1 MNIVIASA
9 TRTGVG
15 AFGGSLASVPAAKLG
30 ETVIAAA
37 LKQADVAPED
47 VSETIMGHV
56 LQAGQGQN
64 TARQASVNAG
74 IPHER
79 PAMSINQV
87 CGSGLRADCSWRAT
101 NCDWRRQ
108 TSSSPAV
115 RKTCPCRR
123 MQPICGMERKWV
135 MSNTVTL

>member
-1 MNIVIASA
+1 MSIVIASA

-15 AFGGSLASVPAAKLG
+15 AFGGSLASVPAARLG

-37 LKQADVAPED
+37 LKQADVAPDD

-87 CGSGLRADCSWRAT
+87 CGSGLRAVALGAQQIAT
-101 NCDWRRQ
+101 GDANIVVAGGHENM
-108 TSSSPAV
+108 SMSPHA
-115 RKTCPCRR
+115 R
-123 MQPICGMERKWV
+123 ICGMARKWV
-135 MSNTVTL
+135 TSNIATR